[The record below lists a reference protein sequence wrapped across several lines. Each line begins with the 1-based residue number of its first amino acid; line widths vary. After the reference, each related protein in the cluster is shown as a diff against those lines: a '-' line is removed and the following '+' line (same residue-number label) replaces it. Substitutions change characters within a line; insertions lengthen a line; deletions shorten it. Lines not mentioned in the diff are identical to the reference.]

1 MNLHSQIMNLN
12 PEKRKQNLA
21 IDEAMKKHKNM
32 SDIMAAIYARAF
44 RDCKHASAEIAVGN
58 VSDLQWFA
66 AAILAIKETD
76 EGTLYENKPC
86 IFQADTI
93 EGAKK
98 YILQKAKWKIF
109 PESDGW
115 SEHRVD
121 VIEFPEEAR

>member
-1 MNLHSQIMNLN
+1 MNLHGQIMNLN

-58 VSDLQWFA
+58 VSALRWFA
-66 AAILAIKETD
+66 AAILAVKETNK
-76 EGTLYENKPC
+76 GTFYEDRPA
-86 IFQADTI
+86 IFQAVTK
-93 EGAKK
+93 ESAQE
-98 YILQKAKWKIF
+98 YFLQKAKIVWY
-109 PESDGW
+109 PESEGW
-115 SEHRVD
+115 TNHKVD